1 MGNNQNKVNKAADLV
16 KNAVLDL
23 NETEIMTVLNELL
36 QRGFIWSNTP
46 QGSKYWTE
54 VSESLSQAIMN
65 KEELT

>member
-1 MGNNQNKVNKAADLV
+1 MGFNQNKVNKAADLV

-23 NETEIMTVLNELL
+23 NETEIMMVLNELL

-46 QGSKYWTE
+46 QGGKYWTE